1 MGTPWNTYQPAAV
14 VCSQLQVLT
23 QSENQTEVLVS
34 NCLYVQPKPGFL
46 KPGNKTVGS
55 MAHALPV

>member
-34 NCLYVQPKPGFL
+34 NCLYVQPPWD
-46 KPGNKTVGS
+46 S
-55 MAHALPV
+55 